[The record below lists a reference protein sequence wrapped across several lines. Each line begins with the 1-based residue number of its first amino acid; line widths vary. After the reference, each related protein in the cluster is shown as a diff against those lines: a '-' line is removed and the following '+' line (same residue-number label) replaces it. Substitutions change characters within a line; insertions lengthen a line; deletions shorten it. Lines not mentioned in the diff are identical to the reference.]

1 MSTVIESKIANFE
14 QDLKKKREYLGQVQN
29 AERQTTQE
37 IIAMQGAIEALKS
50 VLQEEEG
57 GASDTVES
65 EIPQ

>member
-14 QDLKKKREYLGQVQN
+14 QELKKKREYLGQVQN

-37 IIAMQGAIEALKS
+37 IIALQGAIEALKS
-50 VLQEEEG
+50 VLQEEGE
-57 GASDTVES
+57 ASDTVES

>member
-50 VLQEEEG
+50 VLQEEG

>member
-14 QDLKKKREYLGQVQN
+14 QELKKKREYLGQIQN

-37 IIAMQGAIEALKS
+37 VIAMQGAIEALKS
-50 VLQEEEG
+50 VLQEEG

>member
-14 QDLKKKREYLGQVQN
+14 QELKKKREYLGQIQN

-50 VLQEEEG
+50 VLQEEG

-65 EIPQ
+65 ELPQ